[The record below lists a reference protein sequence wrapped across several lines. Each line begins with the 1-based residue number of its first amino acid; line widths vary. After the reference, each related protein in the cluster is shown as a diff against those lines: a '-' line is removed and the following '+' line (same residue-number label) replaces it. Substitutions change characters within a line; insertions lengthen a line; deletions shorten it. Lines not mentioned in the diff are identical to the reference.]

1 MNTTTQLN
9 IYTYIIQP
17 LKHIKMNKN
26 IEQIYQI
33 ESHVRNCIWD
43 FQHIYIIYI
52 IVVHIHPYNNIIKQS
67 FYCVNIYIYIY
78 IFEK

>member
-1 MNTTTQLN
+1 
-9 IYTYIIQP
+9 
-17 LKHIKMNKN
+17 MNKN

-52 IVVHIHPYNNIIKQS
+52 IVVHIHPYNNIIK
-67 FYCVNIYIYIY
+67 
-78 IFEK
+78 